1 VDKTTI
7 WQQWLKE
14 GRKKKQQSRA
24 KERKGKAKRAEWA
37 KWADRMEW
45 LRFEMIWIESR
56 GREGKRENEIKIE
69 VKRKGDTCREKIFI
83 ERRQK

>member
-24 KERKGKAKRAEWA
+24 KERKGKAKRAE
-37 KWADRMEW
+37 WADRMEW